1 MIQKLFFD
9 NVVDAA
15 RHITDMLSSM
25 LNVSTIF
32 VASND
37 GTTNHILKAFNRD
50 EILVEEGLQL
60 PLKDT
65 YCSIV
70 SRKVVYIPHTLT
82 HPYTCEMPVTAS
94 TGDHSFIG
102 FPVLL
107 QSGESFGTVCALHTP
122 GYIFSKSEVKT
133 MHSMAIFL
141 SYVVELESRL
151 EQQIEIHD
159 DLLQDHQQVTV
170 QLDDLQ
176 QQKEEVD
183 LQLQYKSDTMAIL
196 SHEIRNPLNGIMS
209 MVDMLEPTSL
219 NPEQRSHLDIIS
231 KSSHTL
237 MELLD
242 NVLDFSKME
251 AGKMQVDMELF
262 DLPALVEESTY
273 LFAAKAMERNIEI
286 VMEIEENIPI
296 LYGDTSKI
304 RQILINLISNAI
316 KFTHEGDVHVQ
327 AQLLPEESPDKVS
340 VKFSV
345 TDTGIGID
353 DQQLDQ
359 LFERYTRV
367 HKNEGQYQGTGL
379 GLLICRQLVEL
390 MDGQIVVSSIKG
402 QGSTFAF
409 ILTLPRHEFSVPTFR
424 QPILQ
429 GRRMLVVDDNIKSLQ
444 WIGRLAGDWDIQ
456 LTPTD
461 SLEDMLQWL
470 DEGQRFDMIV
480 LDHELIITEK
490 SAAIRQQLEQLQQ
503 AYGIPVILLTSIG
516 MTMNTSLRAWSKSVV
531 SKPVRRSYLMN
542 ALIFAL
548 TDTKSSTAFSS

>member
-25 LNVSTIF
+25 LKVNTIF

-37 GTTNHILKAFNRD
+37 GKTNHILKAFNRD
-50 EILVEEGLQL
+50 QILVEEGIQL
-60 PLKDT
+60 PLQDT
-65 YCSIV
+65 YCGLV
-70 SRKVVYIPHTLT
+70 SRKVVYISHTLT
-82 HPYTCEMPVTAS
+82 HPYTCELPVTAN

-107 QSGESFGTVCALHTP
+107 QNGESFGTVCALHTP

-141 SYVVELESRL
+141 SYVVELENRL
-151 EQQIEIHD
+151 EQQIEIND
-159 DLLQDHQQVTV
+159 DLIQDHQQVTV
-170 QLDDLQ
+170 KLDDLK

-196 SHEIRNPLNGIMS
+196 SHEIRNPLNGVIS
-209 MVDMLEPTSL
+209 MVELLEPTPL
-219 NPEQRSHLDIIS
+219 NPEQRSHLDIIR

-237 MELLD
+237 MEMLD

-251 AGKMQVDMELF
+251 AGEMQVDMELF

-286 VMEIEENIPI
+286 ILEIEENIPI
-296 LYGDTSKI
+296 LYGDTRKI
-304 RQILINLISNAI
+304 RQILINLISNAV
-316 KFTHEGDVHVQ
+316 KFTQKGDVHIQ
-327 AQLLPEESPDKVS
+327 AQVLPESNSDEVS

-359 LFERYTRV
+359 LFERYVQV
-367 HKNEGQYQGTGL
+367 HNKQGQYKGTGL

-390 MDGQIVVSSIKG
+390 MGGQIIVSSIKG
-402 QGSTFAF
+402 KGSTFAF

-429 GRRMLVVDDNIKSLQ
+429 GKRMLVVDDNDKALQ
-444 WIGRLAGDWDIQ
+444 WVSRLAEDWDIQ
-456 LTPTD
+456 LSQTD
-461 SLEDMLQWL
+461 RIEEMLRRLEK
-470 DEGQRFDMIV
+470 GQSFDVIM
-480 LDHELIITEK
+480 LDHELVATEK
-490 SAAIRQQLEQLQQ
+490 QTVIRQQIEQLQQ
-503 AYGIPVILLTSIG
+503 MYGIPVILLTSVG
-516 MTMNTSLRAWSKSVV
+516 MTMDPTLRTWSKSVV

-548 TDTKSSTAFSS
+548 TDTKSNTTPSS

>member
-9 NVVDAA
+9 DVVDAA

-25 LNVSTIF
+25 LNVNTIF
-32 VASND
+32 VAHND
-37 GTTNHILKAFNRD
+37 GKTNHILKAFNRD
-50 EILVEEGLQL
+50 QILVEEGLDL

-65 YCSIV
+65 YCGLV
-70 SRKVVYIPHTLT
+70 SRKAVYISHTLT
-82 HPYTCEMPVTAS
+82 HPYTCKLPVTAN

-107 QSGESFGTVCALHTP
+107 QNGESFGTVCALHTP
-122 GYIFSKSEVKT
+122 GYVFSKSEVKT

-151 EQQIEIHD
+151 EQQIEIND
-159 DLLQDHQQVTV
+159 DLIQDHQQITV
-170 QLDDLQ
+170 KLDDFK
-176 QQKEEVD
+176 QQKEEAD
-183 LQLQYKSDTMAIL
+183 LRLQYKSDTMAIL
-196 SHEIRNPLNGIMS
+196 SHEIRNPLNGVIS
-209 MVDMLEPTSL
+209 MVELLEPTPL
-219 NPEQRSHLDIIS
+219 NLEQRSHLDIIR

-251 AGKMQVDMELF
+251 AGEMQVDMELF

-273 LFAAKAMERNIEI
+273 LFAAKAMEQNIELI
-286 VMEIEENIPI
+286 MEIEENIPI
-296 LYGDTSKI
+296 LYGDTRKI
-304 RQILINLISNAI
+304 RQILINLISNAV
-316 KFTHEGDVHVQ
+316 KFTHKGDVHIQ
-327 AQLLPEESPDKVS
+327 AQVLPESNSDEVS
-340 VKFSV
+340 VKFTV

-359 LFERYTRV
+359 LFGRYAQL
-367 HKNEGQYQGTGL
+367 HNNQGQYGGTGL

-390 MDGQIVVSSIKG
+390 MNGQIIVSSIKG

-409 ILTLPRHEFSVPTFR
+409 ILTLPRHEFSVPAFR

-429 GRRMLVVDDNIKSLQ
+429 GKRMLVVDDNNKALQ
-444 WIGRLAGDWDIQ
+444 WMSHLAGDWDIQ
-456 LTPTD
+456 LSQTD
-461 SLEDMLQWL
+461 RIEEMLQQL
-470 DEGQRFDMIV
+470 KEGQIFDMIV
-480 LDHELIITEK
+480 LDHDLVAMEK
-490 SAAIRQQLEQLQQ
+490 RAAKRQQIEQLQKT
-503 AYGIPVILLTSIG
+503 YGIPVILLTSVG
-516 MTMNTSLRAWSKSVV
+516 MTMDPTLRIWSKSVV

-548 TDTKSSTAFSS
+548 TDTKSNTTSSS